1 MVILIKLKKVELF
14 IKMNNRGQA
23 LVVFIIMMPIFFM
36 LLGVVIDIS
45 YASYEK
51 RKIENNIKYVART
64 SFDKR
69 LDEEKIEDLILTNL
83 DDVKEYK
90 VYYDN
95 NSLNIYVK
103 AKVNGVF
110 SNLFNNPIKNI
121 EVNYKAYF
129 DGDNVIVERG

>member
-23 LVVFIIMMPIFFM
+23 LVVFIIMIPIFFM

-51 RKIENNIKYVART
+51 RKIENNIKYVVRT

-90 VYYDN
+90 VYYDS

>member
-23 LVVFIIMMPIFFM
+23 LVVFIIMIPIFFM

-69 LDEEKIEDLILTNL
+69 LDEEKIEDLKGEQREIAWGSQIRSYVFCPYTMVKDHRTNYE
-83 DDVKEYK
+83 VGN
-90 VYYDN
+90 VQ
-95 NSLNIYVK
+95 
-103 AKVNGVF
+103 GVM
-110 SNLFNNPIKNI
+110 
-121 EVNYKAYF
+121 
-129 DGDNVIVERG
+129 DGDLDGFMKSFLENHF

>member
-23 LVVFIIMMPIFFM
+23 LVVFIIMIPIFFM
-36 LLGVVIDIS
+36 LLGVVIDIT

>member
-23 LVVFIIMMPIFFM
+23 LVVFIIMIPIFFM

-51 RKIENNIKYVART
+51 RKIENNIKYVTRT

>member
-23 LVVFIIMMPIFFM
+23 LVVFIIMIPIFFM

>member
-1 MVILIKLKKVELF
+1 MVILIKLKKAELF
-14 IKMNNRGQA
+14 IKMNNKGQA
-23 LVVFIIMMPIFFM
+23 LVVFIIMIPIFFM

-51 RKIENNIKYVART
+51 RKIENNIKYIART

-69 LDEEKIEDLILTNL
+69 LDEKKIEDLILTNL
-83 DDVKEYK
+83 DDVKEYR

-95 NSLNIYVK
+95 NSLNIYIK
-103 AKVNGVF
+103 TKVNGVF

>member
-1 MVILIKLKKVELF
+1 MVILIRLKKVELF

-23 LVVFIIMMPIFFM
+23 LVVFIIMIPIFFM

-103 AKVNGVF
+103 TKVNGVF

>member
-1 MVILIKLKKVELF
+1 MVILIKLKKAELF
-14 IKMNNRGQA
+14 IKMNNKGQA
-23 LVVFIIMMPIFFM
+23 LVVFIIMIPIFFM

-51 RKIENNIKYVART
+51 RKIENNIKYIART

-69 LDEEKIEDLILTNL
+69 LDEKKIEDLILTNL

-95 NSLNIYVK
+95 NSLNIYIK
-103 AKVNGVF
+103 TKVNGVF